1 MGRREGGVPAIP
13 APEPE
18 PGRDRARARVQSRHG
33 HGDETG
39 LADVPDVRSR
49 NADGGGSPSRAPAL
63 ARRRHGQIVDR
74 REPVALEAQPRQVGI
89 RAQQEVRSDGIK
101 GALQR
106 LGAQARAQD
115 GELRARARYGEEGL
129 HREGARMGGQRDPS
143 PRPRSDRRQAAG
155 HPAHSGI
162 ELRVAPGANAV
173 VHGRSVGPEAR
184 GSWEG
189 VAHPKAKPAPSR
201 TPYSATTCA
210 VPASAGT
217 RLPGAV
223 AREDQGHGR
232 DRRHTGREGPERGGG
247 PPVDRH
253 AENRHRKSH
262 AHEQGVLDA
271 GAGPSQADGE
281 RPFAGRPVRLE
292 VPHVVGD
299 QNRRVQRADADAGQD
314 GLPESVSAWTQ

>member
-1 MGRREGGVPAIP
+1 MCIARWIRARPPIWAGERGGVPAIP

-39 LADVPDVRSR
+39 LAGRAGCAEQERGRRRVPF
-49 NADGGGSPSRAPAL
+49 RAPAL

-74 REPVALEAQPRQVGI
+74 REPVALEAQPPQVGI

-115 GELRARARYGEEGL
+115 GELRTRARCGEEGL
-129 HREGARMGGQRDPS
+129 HRKGARMGDQRDPS
-143 PRPRSDRRQAAG
+143 PRPRSERHQAAG

-173 VHGRSVGPEAR
+173 VQGRSVGPEAR

-217 RLPGAV
+217 RSRAPSRVRIRVTGVIDATPAARAPSV
-223 AREDQGHGR
+223 AGGH
-232 DRRHTGREGPERGGG
+232 P
-247 PPVDRH
+247 
-253 AENRHRKSH
+253 
-262 AHEQGVLDA
+262 
-271 GAGPSQADGE
+271 
-281 RPFAGRPVRLE
+281 
-292 VPHVVGD
+292 
-299 QNRRVQRADADAGQD
+299 
-314 GLPESVSAWTQ
+314 